1 MLKRIRMYF
10 RSTFV
15 RYMLSYVLI
24 MMLLMGCVMGYAYFY
39 CRKTIYQTTETG

>member
-1 MLKRIRMYF
+1 MAVEAMLKRIRMYF

-39 CRKTIYQTTETG
+39 